1 MNDLLADK
9 NDKERLE
16 TLKITF
22 KAHTVNGQII
32 AFIDRKHVVL
42 GQIKEGKVFLNSKA
56 RELLASIPQMSI
68 PSVPVVTVTKT
79 DIKTETVVQS
89 TDDIGVDKKLTAT
102 RSKAPRRSP
111 VQVPKYI
118 NDLSDLDD
126 LLKD

>member
-1 MNDLLADK
+1 MNDLLTDK
-9 NDKERLE
+9 NSKEHLE
-16 TLKITF
+16 TLKLTF

-56 RELLASIPQMSI
+56 RKLLASIPQMSI
-68 PSVPVVTVTKT
+68 PSVPVVTVTKV
-79 DIKTETVVQS
+79 ETVVQS
-89 TDDIGVDKKLTAT
+89 TDDFGVDKKLTAA
-102 RSKAPRRSP
+102 RGRAPRRSP